1 MSESRRSVGMPV
13 VAEENLNHVRGRV
26 RADALIDLLVKNILA
41 PKDLFPR
48 LSFER
53 WKGVDSVAL
62 MKAKLMT
69 DADSIS
75 SVP

>member
-13 VAEENLNHVRGRV
+13 VAEENLNQVRGRV
-26 RADALIDLLVKNILA
+26 RTDALTCLLVKNILA

-48 LSFER
+48 LGFER
-53 WKGVDSVAL
+53 WKAVNFVAL

-69 DADSIS
+69 DTDSIS